1 MRLFIALELK
11 DDIKDKISNYQSELK
26 NKGVRGNF
34 SRRENLH
41 ITLAFVGECGK
52 ETMKEI
58 QNALYDLDEKPF
70 DIVFSGFDFFSGV
83 LYLDVE
89 KNEHFDNLASNVRNA
104 LDKKNIDYDRKKAKA
119 HVTILRKPEIPDGLN
134 IKELGK
140 KIHFEAK
147 NVNSVVLYES
157 TRINGILMYIKKY
170 EKRLTTDGKN
180 GTL

>member
-11 DDIKDKISNYQSELK
+11 DDIKDKISAYQSELK
-26 NKGVRGNF
+26 TKGVRGNF

-41 ITLAFVGECGK
+41 ITLAFIGECGK

-58 QNALYDLDEKPF
+58 QSALSQLDESAF

-89 KNEHFDNLASNVRNA
+89 RNENFDSLALKVRKA
-104 LDKKNIDYDRKKAKA
+104 LDEKNIDYDRKKAKA
-119 HVTILRKPEIPDGLN
+119 HVTVLRKPEIPDGLN
-134 IKELGK
+134 LKEYGR
-140 KIHFEAK
+140 KIRFEAK

-157 TRINGILMYIKKY
+157 TRINGILQYIKKY